1 MIFPIRYYLIFY
13 TILIIATVLAGV
25 LSFSF
30 IQARDDIVRENEI
43 LKTYTEQN
51 LIDSVWLVNKGLEI
65 IDDSL
70 NQEMTSLLWIYRDEY
85 IRAGGYPSQMNLVG
99 LKDRFSA
106 TMNATID
113 LYIFNA
119 DGIMEYST
127 KPEVRGVDFKQYE
140 EFYRSLTRFRLSDGT
155 ATDRVVH
162 SVTNESDTRVSGELQ
177 KYAYITTPDHR
188 YVLEIGL
195 QSEEFKSI
203 REELSYQEMVSR
215 IGITNPDIELIQV
228 FDIYGNCAASYTRHD
243 ASPAGEVF
251 SQDTPPDVQQA
262 ITTRTSHTLTR
273 VSPQTL
279 TKYLFIDLRDPIAI
293 SDDSIVVVMEYGTER
308 LRTMEHELLT
318 RYVLSGIA
326 AIIAGFIL
334 SFIISRH
341 ISGSIRDIV
350 ADVKQIAD
358 GDLDHSIRGMETEE
372 FSDLQISINHM
383 IQKIRIFSEELERK
397 KAEMMVASQIQQSII
412 PEKIPAM
419 NGYDL
424 AAVSIPALEVGGDF
438 YDIFSRD
445 PGQYTLVLADVSG
458 KGVPAALF
466 MVLSRTVIRVLTR
479 WMRKPVDILQSSN
492 HIFIEDSGSVSF
504 VTLFYALLDSENN
517 TIRYV
522 NAGHNPPV
530 VYRKSGELEL
540 LNPTGP
546 VIGLLDTPQYQDR
559 MISLHPGDLL
569 VIYSD
574 GVTEA
579 MNSSG
584 ELFSEQ
590 RLHSLIRDH
599 HDQTAG
605 DLIQA
610 ILTGV
615 HEFAGREPQ
624 SDDITLMVVKVIH
637 QTS

>member
-1 MIFPIRYYLIFY
+1 
-13 TILIIATVLAGV
+13 
-25 LSFSF
+25 
-30 IQARDDIVRENEI
+30 
-43 LKTYTEQN
+43 
-51 LIDSVWLVNKGLEI
+51 
-65 IDDSL
+65 
-70 NQEMTSLLWIYRDEY
+70 
-85 IRAGGYPSQMNLVG
+85 
-99 LKDRFSA
+99 
-106 TMNATID
+106 
-113 LYIFNA
+113 
-119 DGIMEYST
+119 
-127 KPEVRGVDFKQYE
+127 
-140 EFYRSLTRFRLSDGT
+140 
-155 ATDRVVH
+155 
-162 SVTNESDTRVSGELQ
+162 
-177 KYAYITTPDHR
+177 
-188 YVLEIGL
+188 
-195 QSEEFKSI
+195 
-203 REELSYQEMVSR
+203 
-215 IGITNPDIELIQV
+215 
-228 FDIYGNCAASYTRHD
+228 
-243 ASPAGEVF
+243 
-251 SQDTPPDVQQA
+251 
-262 ITTRTSHTLTR
+262 
-273 VSPQTL
+273 
-279 TKYLFIDLRDPIAI
+279 
-293 SDDSIVVVMEYGTER
+293 
-308 LRTMEHELLT
+308 MEHELLT